1 MVSFPSSTPPPPAWS
16 AEANQ
21 KTIRLRWN
29 QQKMCPGWWFQTF
42 FIFHN
47 IWDTPSH
54 WLICFN
60 MVKTPTQSVFCFP
73 DFKLMCDSQID
84 ANNLVDVRASEGSK
98 YSVHGFITSN
108 HNWEASPCTYV

>member
-1 MVSFPSSTPPPPAWS
+1 MDDPFNLQPCKLAPDVGPTSRMVSFPSSTPPPPAWS

-54 WLICFN
+54 
-60 MVKTPTQSVFCFP
+60 
-73 DFKLMCDSQID
+73 
-84 ANNLVDVRASEGSK
+84 
-98 YSVHGFITSN
+98 
-108 HNWEASPCTYV
+108 